1 MSLDHNV
8 CLQTICVQYLR
19 RPEEGTIF
27 PGVGV
32 TGGCEQAC
40 RCWEFNRG
48 LLEDE
53 PLLLTAEP
61 SVQSSLTSYLCAQ
74 VAEGQKWLFLF

>member
-1 MSLDHNV
+1 M
-8 CLQTICVQYLR
+8 QYLR
-19 RPEEGTIF
+19 RPEDGTIF

-32 TGGCEQAC
+32 AGGCEQAC
-40 RCWEFNRG
+40 RCRELNRG

-61 SVQSSLTSYLCAQ
+61 SVQSPLTSYLCAR
-74 VAEGQKWLFLF
+74 VAEGQKLLFSF